1 MYQTEDYVLIAFY
14 LSFLTYYLG
23 VLIYSL
29 PIPIYSLKK
38 WGPMMIRDSILVFIL
53 LVSIDFIK
61 KSITSIA
68 DLMGSSWTGFYTWN
82 DATLDFLAEQR
93 LMLIVYY
100 TAFRALKAI
109 ILYGDILGPLIRL
122 VSYNIIF
129 LYTIRFLGYFFQT
142 YWFPLIAMGIM
153 LIALPF
159 RIGRSAGA
167 WLIAIAIT
175 FYIGLPL
182 LPVFIQLA
190 TPPLSPISDKPGQ
203 LEEWGIS
210 YLKVYVASSS
220 KNNLI
225 DADIPVEFKTYI
237 NGSDTLIS
245 RYISHTGIIDAMQA
259 DKGLP
264 AKHEYNIYYIIDG
277 LSLPAYPYPVN
288 PFSDY
293 TVHNSEL
300 TLYTWSPLIISID
313 RNYNLVYKSNLDVNV
328 YRYQRREVNESSYS
342 LEVEFKPSKGGFIGV
357 RLPKNI
363 EFTVEDCQNCNYT
376 MQHTWRWLGL
386 EGYSI
391 KIEPVATQNT
401 SSFTITFNIRKN
413 VKPNLNGLEYYYVR
427 DYLGVT
433 TDSIY
438 YILSNAFFQLILMP
452 AIYIA
457 ILMLVARQIARLL
470 GTRIF
475 PYIPLRG

>member
-14 LSFLTYYLG
+14 LSFLTYYMG

-53 LVSIDFIK
+53 LVSLDFLR
-61 KSITSIA
+61 KSITNIA
-68 DLMGSSWTGFYTWN
+68 SLIGSNWTGFYSWN
-82 DATLDFLAEQR
+82 DATLEFLAEQR
-93 LMLIVYY
+93 LMLIMYY

-129 LYTIRFLGYFFQT
+129 LYSIRFLGYFFQT
-142 YWFPLIAMGIM
+142 YWFTLIAMGIM

-167 WLIAIAIT
+167 WLIAIAVT

-190 TPPLSPISDKPGQ
+190 TPPLSPITEKPNQ
-203 LEEWGIS
+203 LEDWGIS
-210 YLKVYVASSS
+210 YLKVYTAAGT
-220 KNNLI
+220 KNNI
-225 DADIPVEFKTYI
+225 IEPDIPVEFKTYI
-237 NGSDTLIS
+237 NGNEVLIA
-245 RYISHTGIIDAMQA
+245 RYISRSGIIDATHP

-264 AKHEYNIYYIIDG
+264 AKQEYYAYYIIDG
-277 LSLPAYPYPVN
+277 LSFPVYPYPVN
-288 PFSDY
+288 PSSDY
-293 TVHNSEL
+293 TIHDSEL
-300 TLYTWSPLIISID
+300 TLYTESPYVINID
-313 RNYNLVYKSNLDVNV
+313 SNYNLVYKNMLDIDV
-328 YRYQRREVNESSYS
+328 YHQRTVINQTSYS
-342 LEVEFKPSKGGFIGV
+342 LKVEFKPSNKGYIGI
-357 RLPKNI
+357 RLPENTGFMI
-363 EFTVEDCQNCNYT
+363 TDCSNCNHT
-376 MQHTWRWLGL
+376 MQLPWKWLGL
-386 EGYSI
+386 RGTSI
-391 KIEPVATQNT
+391 KVEPVNPYNL
-401 SSFTITFNIRKN
+401 SRFTIVLNIKKRS
-413 VKPNLNGLEYYYVR
+413 KPNLNGLEYDYVR
-427 DYLGVT
+427 NYLGVT

-438 YILSNAFFQLILMP
+438 YILSNAFFKLILMP

-457 ILMLVARQIARLL
+457 ILMLVARQIARIL

-475 PYIPLRG
+475 PYIPVRG

>member
-1 MYQTEDYVLIAFY
+1 MYQTEDYVLLAFY

-38 WGPMMIRDSILVFIL
+38 WGPMMIRDSILVFVL

-61 KSITSIA
+61 RSVMSIA
-68 DLMGSSWTGFYTWN
+68 DIIGSNWTGFYTWN
-82 DATLDFLAEQR
+82 DITLEFLAEQR

-129 LYTIRFLGYFFQT
+129 LYTVRFLGYFFQT
-142 YWFPLIAMGIM
+142 YWFSLVAMGIM
-153 LIALPF
+153 FIALPF

-190 TPPLSPISDKPGQ
+190 TPPLSPISERPAQ

-210 YLKVYVASSS
+210 YLKVYIASSQR
-220 KNNLI
+220 NDLI
-225 DADIPVEFKTYI
+225 EADIPVEFKTYI
-237 NGSDTLIS
+237 NGSEILIS
-245 RYISHTGIIDAMQA
+245 RYISRAGIIDAMQA

-264 AKHEYNIYYIIDG
+264 AKHEYYVYYIING
-277 LSLPAYPYPVN
+277 LSIPAYPYPVN
-288 PFSDY
+288 PFNDY

-300 TLYTWSPLIISID
+300 TLYSQSPFIISVD
-313 RNYNLVYKSNLDVNV
+313 SDYNLVYKSSPNIDV
-328 YRYQRREVNESSYS
+328 YRCQRKAINESSYS
-342 LEVEFKPSKGGFIGV
+342 LKVEFESSDKDYIGI
-357 RLPKNI
+357 RLPENT
-363 EFTVEDCQNCNYT
+363 EFTIKDCHNCNYT
-376 MQHTWRWLGL
+376 VQQPWKWLGL
-386 EGYSI
+386 KGSSI
-391 KIEPVATQNT
+391 EIEPADINNE
-401 SSFTITFNIRKN
+401 SSFTIIFNIRKHS
-413 VKPNLNGLEYYYVR
+413 KPDLNDLEYYYAR

-470 GTRIF
+470 GARIF
-475 PYIPLRG
+475 PYIPIRG